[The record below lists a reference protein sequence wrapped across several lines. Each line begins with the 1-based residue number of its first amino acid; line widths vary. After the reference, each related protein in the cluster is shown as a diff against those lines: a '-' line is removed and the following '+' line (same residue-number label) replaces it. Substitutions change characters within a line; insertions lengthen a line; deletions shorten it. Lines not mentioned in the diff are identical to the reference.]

1 MRTTITLDPDVDVL
15 VKAAMA
21 EQHLTFKDAVNQ
33 AIRAGLAP
41 KRREPFRQ
49 RTFDLGFRP
58 EIPYDKAL
66 QLASAVEDQELARK
80 LSLGK

>member
-1 MRTTITLDPDVDVL
+1 MTLDPDVEAL

-21 EQHLTFKDAVNQ
+21 DQHLTFKAAVNR

-49 RTFDLGFRP
+49 RTFNLGFRP
-58 EIPYDKAL
+58 DIAYDKAL
-66 QLASAVEDQELARK
+66 QLASAVEDEELVRK